1 LNERKGVARKTNST
15 KYQKKNTTYT
25 IYEFMKAQS
34 KKEKEAMKKI
44 HYIYMRKTKPKNS
57 INKDIYYSMLQN
69 KLYMILCVLRDFV
82 FFVHKYELEFSTQ
95 PPHTT

>member
-1 LNERKGVARKTNST
+1 M
-15 KYQKKNTTYT
+15 
-25 IYEFMKAQS
+25 I
-34 KKEKEAMKKI
+34 
-44 HYIYMRKTKPKNS
+44 KTKPKNS

-82 FFVHKYELEFSTQ
+82 FFVHKYELEFSTK